1 MSITS
6 PPPSRNAA
14 DGAVPADGRVST
26 EVAHAVATVR
36 FEHPK
41 GNSMPA
47 ALLRGLADAVRDA
60 GARDDVRVVVLRSGD
75 RGPFCAGASFD
86 ELVAISE
93 RGDAEAGREFFSGF
107 SRVILAMLRCPKFVV
122 ARVHGRVAGG
132 GVGLV
137 AASDYAIGTQAAA
150 CRLSE
155 LAVGIGPFVVG
166 PVIERKIGLA
176 AYGAMAVDADWRD
189 AAWAHRHGLFA
200 RLVPGTAELDA
211 ELDTLARRLAGYNP
225 EAMAEIK
232 RVAWSGTESWDALL
246 ADRAATS
253 GRLVLSEFT
262 RQAIA
267 AFKGG

>member
-1 MSITS
+1 MPNTDSYPAHELHATD
-6 PPPSRNAA
+6 A
-14 DGAVPADGRVST
+14 DGHVTTHVDHG
-26 EVAHAVATVR
+26 VATVR

-41 GNSMPA
+41 GNSMPG
-47 ALLRGLADAVRDA
+47 ALLRALADEIRAA
-60 GARDDVRVVVLRSGD
+60 GERDDVRIVVLRSSD

-93 RGDAEAGREFFSGF
+93 RVDADAGREFFSGF

-137 AASDYAIGTQAAA
+137 AAADYAVATQAAS

-176 AYGAMAVDADWRD
+176 AFSAMAVDADWRD
-189 AAWAHRHGLFA
+189 AAWAHHHGLFA
-200 RLVPGTAELDA
+200 RVVPGSAELDA
-211 ELDTLARRLAGYNP
+211 EVSTLVRRLASYNP
-225 EAMAEIK
+225 AAMAEIK
-232 RVAWSGTESWDALL
+232 RVVWAGTETWDALL
-246 ADRAATS
+246 AERAATS
-253 GRLVLSEFT
+253 GRLVLSDFT

-267 AFKGG
+267 AFKNG

>member
-1 MSITS
+1 MSITT
-6 PPPSRNAA
+6 PTPARGVADAA
-14 DGAVPADGRVST
+14 PADGRVT
-26 EVAHAVATVR
+26 TDVAHGVATVR

-47 ALLRGLADAVRDA
+47 ALLGALADAVRA
-60 GARDDVRVVVLRSGD
+60 VGERDDVHIVVLRSSD

-86 ELVAISE
+86 ELVVISE
-93 RGDAEAGREFFSGF
+93 RGDADAGREFFSGF
-107 SRVILAMLRCPKFVV
+107 SRVILAMLRCPKFVI

-166 PVIERKIGLA
+166 PVIERKLGLA
-176 AYGAMAVDADWRD
+176 AFAAMAVDADWRD

-225 EAMAEIK
+225 DAMAEIK
-232 RVAWSGTESWDALL
+232 RVTWAGTESWDALL
-246 ADRAATS
+246 AERAAMS

-262 RQAIA
+262 RTAIA
-267 AFKGG
+267 AFKQSA

>member
-1 MSITS
+1 MPNTGSYPAVDVS
-6 PPPSRNAA
+6 HLHV
-14 DGAVPADGRVST
+14 DGHVST
-26 EVAHAVATVR
+26 AVDHGVATVR

-41 GNSMPA
+41 GNSMPG
-47 ALLRGLADAVRDA
+47 ALLRALADQIREA
-60 GARDDVRVVVLRSGD
+60 GARADVRIVVLRSGA

-93 RGDAEAGREFFSGF
+93 AGDLDAGREFFSGF

-137 AASDYAIGTQAAA
+137 AAADYAVATQAAS

-176 AYGAMAVDADWRD
+176 AFSAMAVDADWRD
-189 AAWAHRHGLFA
+189 ATWAHQHGLFA

-211 ELDTLARRLAGYNP
+211 EVDTLVRRLAGYNP

-232 RVAWSGTESWDALL
+232 RVVWSGTEHWDPLL
-246 ADRAATS
+246 ADRAGTS
-253 GRLVLSEFT
+253 GRLVLSDFT
-262 RQAIA
+262 RRAIA
-267 AFKGG
+267 AFRNG